1 MMEELQDDINVLSNI
16 KFETFKTDDCTGCP
30 NKHGTINNKHG
41 TGRRATRGGKG
52 GNAPPS
58 LIKGGHAPPLRN
70 LAPPPVGMVINTQDT
85 NYFIGRMVINTQD
98 TNYSTGGIVI
108 NTQDTNYVIRVI
120 SVLIVD
126 YYPSDGVISFLRIN
140 YIPPMK

>member
-1 MMEELQDDINVLSNI
+1 MTLSHSTLYRNPPWKIIAWFLFKCLYAKYFILSMMEELQDDINVLSNR

-52 GNAPPS
+52 GKAPPS

-70 LAPPPVGMVINTQDT
+70 LAPPPC
-85 NYFIGRMVINTQD
+85 R
-98 TNYSTGGIVI
+98 
-108 NTQDTNYVIRVI
+108 
-120 SVLIVD
+120 
-126 YYPSDGVISFLRIN
+126 DGN
-140 YIPPMK
+140 